1 MHKSVQKKF
10 IASFFSSLVALS
22 GATTAFA
29 QSPPADAPPADS
41 AVPPGGTNPT
51 DPVVAADATADNS
64 IGDTAVP
71 VAATRPEPP
80 APQPAPEPAAPAP
93 NPLSITGYVQGEL
106 HLQDPFNGEDN
117 ADGAA
122 NRDLFQ
128 IRRGRVKIMYTYR
141 LAELMV
147 ELDITNRGVG
157 MKGAEVTLVL
167 PWTDD
172 VRSRLSVGL
181 FEIPFGVDNLY
192 SSSRRYFPEY
202 SLLVRRFF
210 PGERDLGAQ
219 LQGEL
224 MDSHLRYQLAIL
236 NGNPLSDALF
246 PSSDGNG
253 WKDIAGRIGG
263 VAGLLAFGV
272 SGYYGRG
279 YIDGF
284 TDDPT
289 TTTVNESTAHFEFTR
304 YALGV
309 DARLT
314 TPIDGLGMLDI
325 YGEFAYAQNMDRAS
339 RGSYPQPVVGM
350 MGGVGNT
357 VQDAHQLAWYVA
369 ATQNLSDLVGVGVR
383 AEQFDPNTSTD
394 GNTITGFTLAGLL
407 FPTENTRLTL
417 SYFVSKQVPDEAWLR
432 LQVKF

>member
-1 MHKSVQKKF
+1 MNKRVQRTL
-10 IASFFSSLVALS
+10 IASFVAAIAAHS
-22 GATTAFA
+22 GSTALA
-29 QSPPADAPPADS
+29 QSPPAATPTVDAAS
-41 AVPPGGTNPT
+41 APGGVEST
-51 DPVVAADATADNS
+51 DSTAAADATMQTTTV
-64 IGDTAVP
+64 DTTGP
-71 VAATRPEPP
+71 VTETPAEPP
-80 APQPAPEPAAPAP
+80 APPPTPEPVAPPP

-106 HLQDPFNGEDN
+106 HLQDPFNGEEN
-117 ADGAA
+117 PDGAA

-141 LAELMV
+141 LAELMI

-219 LQGEL
+219 IQGDL
-224 MDSHLRYQLAIL
+224 FDSHLRYQLAIL
-236 NGNPLSDALF
+236 NGTPISDALF

-253 WKDIAGRIGG
+253 FKDLAGRIGG
-263 VAGLLAFGV
+263 VAGPLAFGV

-289 TTTVNESTAHFEFTR
+289 TTTVNESTAHFDFTR

-314 TPIDGLGMLDI
+314 TAIDGLGMLDI

-339 RGSYPQPVVGM
+339 RGTYPQPVPGM
-350 MGGVGNT
+350 MGGFGDS
-357 VQDAHQLAWYVA
+357 VQNAHQLAWYLA

-383 AEQFDPNTSTD
+383 AEQFDPNTSAD

-407 FPTENTRLTL
+407 FPTENTRVTL